1 MEKFFAP
8 IQSPKDGAYRIR
20 VVKSTKGPI
29 GNLVEKTGFL
39 KFESEEDANTAYQ
52 TLEAGDVNLAFS
64 DEAVNGLYDITVVG
78 MKSTVEHP

>member
-20 VVKSTKGPI
+20 VVKSTKGALGQLI
-29 GNLVEKTGFL
+29 EKTGFL
-39 KFESEEDANTAYQ
+39 KFESQEEADAAYA

-64 DEAVNGLYDITVVG
+64 DEPTNGLYDINVIG
-78 MKSTVEHP
+78 LKSTITA